1 MSIFILFGP
10 PGAGKTFVGKIFQ
23 ESFGFH
29 FYDGD
34 EDLTPRMKWAIDHR
48 VPITDS
54 QRDEFFSGLIESIK
68 RLNQTQPHLVI
79 AQTFIKEKYRKWVR
93 REFLS
98 ICFIFVH
105 ADSAIREKRLLLRKE
120 TPLDLEYARKMCL
133 NFDPPAIHHQVLKN
147 CTSGKIEIKRQ
158 IRLFLYPHS

>member
-79 AQTFIKEKYRKWVR
+79 AQTFIKGHLYKLKISFAPNPKGKLIFR
-93 REFLS
+93 
-98 ICFIFVH
+98 CFT
-105 ADSAIREKRLLLRKE
+105 L
-120 TPLDLEYARKMCL
+120 
-133 NFDPPAIHHQVLKN
+133 
-147 CTSGKIEIKRQ
+147 
-158 IRLFLYPHS
+158 